1 MSRRHPGPGVW
12 LAILAIRLYQ
22 RLASPW
28 VGGGCRFVPTCSEYA
43 RQALERYGLWRGA
56 ALAARRVAR
65 CHPLGASGLDP
76 VP

>member
-1 MSRRHPGPGVW
+1 MSEGRPGPGAW

-22 RLASPW
+22 RMASPW
-28 VGGGCRFVPTCSEYA
+28 LRGGCRFVPTCSEYA
-43 RQALERYGLWRGA
+43 CQALARHGLWRGA